1 MSTHGNHARFLR
13 EAIRLSLEKM
23 ESNEGG
29 PFGAIVVKDAQI
41 VGRGWN
47 RVTATNDPTAH
58 AEIVAIRDACSHL
71 NTFSLAD
78 CVLYASCEP
87 CPLCW
92 AASYWVR
99 IDRIYYAATAEDATL
114 AGFDDAKLS
123 RELALPNS
131 QRSIPMEQA
140 FRDEAQ
146 VAFTAW
152 LLKKDRIPY

>member
-1 MSTHGNHARFLR
+1 MPVLARSDPPL
-13 EAIRLSLEKM
+13 LEKM

-47 RVTATNDPTAH
+47 RVTATDDPTAH

-92 AASYWVR
+92 AASYWC
-99 IDRIYYAATAEDATL
+99 ASTAFTTPPPPRTPPL
-114 AGFDDAKLS
+114 
-123 RELALPNS
+123 RALTTPNS
-131 QRSIPMEQA
+131 PASSPSPTHN
-140 FRDEAQ
+140 AQ
-146 VAFTAW
+146 SRWSSA
-152 LLKKDRIPY
+152 P